1 MDKVMVLNDQ
11 DNVATCLTDLNA
23 RDTVEITV
31 SGERQEITLVDDIQF
46 GHKFAVK
53 DIADGA
59 EILKYGEVIGIASI
73 PIAAGQYVH
82 VHNVESVRARGDKG
96 NQI

>member
-11 DNVATCLTDLNA
+11 DNVATCLTDLSA
-23 RDTVEITV
+23 RDTVEV
-31 SGERQEITLVDDIQF
+31 AVAGGRQEITLVDDIRF

-53 DIADGA
+53 DIAGG
-59 EILKYGEVIGIASI
+59 EEVLKYGEVIGVASI
-73 PIAAGQYVH
+73 PISVGQYVH

-96 NQI
+96 NRK